1 MARRLIRFASE
12 DVGLADP
19 SALVQAVAAFQV
31 RCFVVWGR
39 SNFSKAAHMIGMPE
53 CNVILAQCV
62 AYLSRAPK
70 SVAVYKYT
78 SSFLTFAYP
87 FVRAYQAVQDCIH
100 NEPTP
105 PVPLHISNA
114 PTPLMKALGYL
125 KVLRANMLCLLI
137 LL

>member
-1 MARRLIRFASE
+1 MQPLYVARRLIRFASE

-78 SSFLTFAYP
+78 
-87 FVRAYQAVQDCIH
+87 
-100 NEPTP
+100 
-105 PVPLHISNA
+105 
-114 PTPLMKALGYL
+114 
-125 KVLRANMLCLLI
+125 LLI
-137 LL
+137 SHFRLFLCQSLPSSSRLYT